1 MMANRQP
8 IRDALTA
15 DFGVHAEGMSDIIE
29 TLGGESSLLDSAR
42 MRIDYWSAV
51 AGRAMFVHKSIE
63 GWMKDDRE
71 SILSR
76 HRMRY

>member
-29 TLGGESSLLDSAR
+29 TLG
-42 MRIDYWSAV
+42 V

-71 SILSR
+71 S
-76 HRMRY
+76 